1 MALLKI
7 HEMFLGEI
15 AEVVTLNGALPEMRQ
30 LRDMGLR
37 EGRLVDL
44 LHYDP
49 LISQKVMIGLDGAR
63 VAFHADLAQHICV
76 RPLKSHYQ
84 ALKNMA
90 NFDNLT
96 SCLNRHAADNI
107 LRQEVERFTDA
118 NLPLSLLMADLDHF
132 KKVNDTF
139 GHDAGDAV
147 LKKFA
152 DVTRTVLRRSDL
164 FCRWGGEEFL
174 ILLRGTIGDES
185 LQIANR
191 LRRRVESLIFP
202 PFEVSGL
209 VTVSIG
215 SAALPPGRPF
225 ERLLADADAAL
236 YRAKHEGRNRVV
248 LC

>member
-1 MALLKI
+1 MAVFKI
-7 HEMFLGEI
+7 HELFLGEMAEII
-15 AEVVTLNGALPEMRQ
+15 ALSGAVPEVRQ

-49 LISQKVMIGLDGAR
+49 LISQKVLVGLDGLR
-63 VAFHADLAQHICV
+63 VAFHASLATHITV
-76 RPLKSHYQ
+76 RPVKSHYQ
-84 ALKNMA
+84 ALKTMA

-96 SCLNRHAADNI
+96 ACLNRHAADDI
-107 LRQEVERFTDA
+107 LRQEVERFAQA

-164 FCRWGGEEFL
+164 FCRWGGEEFV
-174 ILLRGTIGDES
+174 ILLRGTVGNEA

-191 LRRRVESLIFP
+191 LRRRVESLVFP
-202 PFEVSGL
+202 PFQVSGL

-215 SAALPPGRPF
+215 SAAIPPGRGF
-225 ERLLADADAAL
+225 EQLLADADNAL
-236 YRAKHEGRNRVV
+236 YRAKHQGRNQVV
-248 LC
+248 VW